1 MGSLQYDIKGQTYH
15 IGHLKT
21 SDAYQNRKVGT
32 VIMDEFLGYAEKS
45 GAQQVTLSVRN
56 SNTYAV
62 KLYRNF
68 GFVEDNNVDEE
79 NRYPGWLNMVKKFDS
94 S

>member
-45 GAQQVTLSVRN
+45 GAQQVTLS
-56 SNTYAV
+56 
-62 KLYRNF
+62 LYRNF